1 MFDDE
6 RTISDVIAERD
17 VIGKR
22 RNFLSGV
29 ADSANSRW
37 DRYSNSE
44 VRYVMTVH
52 VGNLRSEVDQLAKQ
66 YRELDLRIQE
76 LNWKTELI

>member
-1 MFDDE
+1 MLELFSAINRTNSRTVFDDE
-6 RTISDVIAERD
+6 RTISDVVAERD

-29 ADSANSRW
+29 ADSANSRR
-37 DRYSNSE
+37 DRYSSSE

-52 VGNLRSEVDQLAKQ
+52 VGNLRSEVV
-66 YRELDLRIQE
+66 
-76 LNWKTELI
+76 N